1 MEFNDA
7 LIAVQCIDGMGPR
20 TVFQLMSHFSEP
32 QRILGASA
40 KELAEIALP
49 SELVEQIVSKSYIT
63 LLEKQQDFIEK
74 QSVKIVSYWD
84 SHYPEPLRHIY
95 APPAMLFYFGEWS
108 REDDFS
114 LAVVGTRFPD
124 EYGKTVTRN
133 LAEEIAAHNITIVS
147 GLARG
152 VDSLAH
158 YAAVQQKKRTIAIL
172 GTNLSIIYPAQNRSL
187 ANQIVKNGVV
197 ASEYLVNTPQLPGNF
212 VRRNR
217 IISGLSRGVIV
228 TQAGDKS
235 GALITANYAVEQNRE
250 VFAVPGSI
258 YNEKQE
264 GAHRLLRDGAK
275 LTANFEDI
283 IKEFPLLQK
292 KSAQQ
297 LDWISQSSQAVELSV
312 AEGQVIGALNKE
324 ARYVDDI
331 VIDSGLN
338 HSQVMTVLLTLE
350 LKGYVKQMPGKYYI
364 RQI

>member
-1 MEFNDA
+1 MKFNDA
-7 LIAVQCIDGMGPR
+7 LMAVQCIDGMGPR
-20 TVFQLMSHFSEP
+20 TIFQLMAHFSEP
-32 QRILGASA
+32 QRILEASA
-40 KELAEIALP
+40 EDLSEIALP
-49 SELVEQIVSKSYIT
+49 TEMIQQIVSKAYT
-63 LLEKQQDFIEK
+63 VLLEKQRDFIEK

-84 SHYPEPLRHIY
+84 SHYPEPLRHVY

-108 REDDFS
+108 KDDDFA

-133 LAEEIAAHNITIVS
+133 IADEIAAQDITIVS

-152 VDSLAH
+152 VDSIAH

-197 ASEYLVNTPQLPGNF
+197 ASEYLVDTPQVPGNF

-217 IISGLSRGVIV
+217 IISGLSRGVVI
-228 TQAGDKS
+228 TQAGEKS

-250 VFAVPGSI
+250 VFAVPGSV
-258 YNEKQE
+258 YNEKQA
-264 GAHRLLRDGAK
+264 GCHRLLRDGAK
-275 LTANFEDI
+275 LTTNIDDI
-283 IKEFPLLQK
+283 VKEFPFMQK
-292 KSAQQ
+292 ESARQ
-297 LDWISQSSQAVELSV
+297 LDWISQAQQAVELSG
-312 AEGQVIGALNKE
+312 AEGQIIGALTKE
-324 ARYVDDI
+324 GRHVDDI

-338 HSQVMTVLLTLE
+338 HSQVMTALLTLE
-350 LKGYVKQMPGKYYI
+350 LKGYVKQMPGKYYV